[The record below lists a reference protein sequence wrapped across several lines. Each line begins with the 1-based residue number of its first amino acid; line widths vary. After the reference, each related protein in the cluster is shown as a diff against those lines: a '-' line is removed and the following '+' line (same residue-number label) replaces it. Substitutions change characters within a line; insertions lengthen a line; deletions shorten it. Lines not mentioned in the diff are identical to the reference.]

1 MERMANINSS
11 MPGKITEIKV
21 KVGDTVTKGQELCTI
36 EAMKMQM
43 PVTSPQDGTVSDIKV
58 AIGQSVKKGDPLIVL
73 G

>member
-1 MERMANINSS
+1 MATINSS

-21 KVGDTVTKGQELCTI
+21 KVGDAVTKGQELLTI

-43 PVTSPQDGTVSDIKV
+43 PVTCPQDGTVSEIKV
-58 AIGQSVKKGDPLIVL
+58 EVGHSVKKGDPLVEL